1 VAVIVPRTD
10 DRGSGPAQALAGGRV
25 LIGFA
30 DALAAPETAW
40 SLAGAGFSVVAFAR
54 RGSRPALRRSRGL
67 EIIEITSPSDDVDAS
82 LAELCALVGREQ
94 FVAVM
99 PLDDSALWLCD
110 AAARRDPGFRV
121 AGPIGSAAELA
132 LDKRLQL
139 QAASRAGFSV
149 PATRCVEAAHE
160 LSGEVELPVVLKPAH
175 PVRRVGPRLVRGRN
189 YVCGTRQELAAAARR
204 WDGSEPLLVQPLLVG
219 QGEGLFGLAATDRL
233 LAPSAHRRLRMMN
246 PQGSGSSAC
255 ISTHVDGSMAEAAER
270 MLIDVGWMGLF
281 MLEFL
286 RTADG
291 TSWFMELN
299 GRPWG
304 SMALARRTG
313 LEYPAWALRQFN
325 DEDFR
330 PTCGP
335 PKEGEVCRHLGREIV
350 HLLMVL
356 RGPRSTAS
364 KGWPSRGRAVR
375 DVLTFRRREHWYNC
389 RRGELSLFLDDTVT
403 TVIDAVRG

>member
-1 VAVIVPRTD
+1 MVPTTD
-10 DRGSGPAQALAGGRV
+10 GSRSGAGHPLGGGRV

-40 SLAGAGFSVVAFAR
+40 SLSDAGFSVVAFAR
-54 RGSRPALRRSRGL
+54 RGSRSALRRARGL

-82 LAELCALVGREQ
+82 LAELCALIESAE

-99 PLDDSALWLCD
+99 PLDDGALWLCD
-110 AAARRDPGFRV
+110 AAACRNPAVRV

-139 QAASRAGFSV
+139 EAASRAGFRV
-149 PATRCVEAAHE
+149 PTTRCVESADE
-160 LSGEVELPVVLKPAH
+160 LFGAVDLPVVLKPAH
-175 PVRRVGPRLVRGRN
+175 PVRRVGSRLVRGRN
-189 YVCGTRQELAAAARR
+189 YVCGTRQELSDAARQ
-204 WDGSEPLLVQPLLVG
+204 WGESEPLLVQSVLIG
-219 QGEGLFGLAATDRL
+219 QGEGLFGLAARDGV
-233 LAPSAHRRLRMMN
+233 LALSAHRRLRMMN

-255 ISTHVDGSMAEAAER
+255 ISTPVDSSMAEAAER
-270 MLIDVGWMGLF
+270 MVTDVGWRGLF

-286 RTADG
+286 RTTDG
-291 TSWFMELN
+291 TGWFMELN

-313 LEYPAWALRQFN
+313 LEYPAWALRQMD

-330 PTCGP
+330 PRCGP

-350 HLLMVL
+350 HLLFVL

-364 KGWPSRGRAVR
+364 KGWPSRRRAVR
-375 DVLTFRRREHWYNC
+375 SVLSFSRREHWYNC
-389 RRGELSLFLDDTVT
+389 RRGDLPLFLDDTVT
-403 TVIDAVRG
+403 TVIDAVRR